1 MAVLTL
7 TPSRYAAST
16 DFEAGYY
23 AYVVADK
30 PVRKLGDLVTP
41 AALAVEVQADGDL
54 IQFTLEPNSL
64 VDEAEVFNYHVGLYD
79 QNGVMVYEYDF
90 IMPITD
96 SNLFDIVGVTQ
107 DLDSCDT
114 TTLEDNS

>member
-7 TPSRYAAST
+7 TPSRYAATT

-23 AYVVADK
+23 AYVVADR
-30 PVRKLGDLVTP
+30 PVKKLGVLITP
-41 AALAVEVQADGDL
+41 AALVVEVVNDSDL

-64 VDEAEVFNYHVGLYD
+64 IDEAETFLYHVALFDPNGILIYQYD
-79 QNGVMVYEYDF
+79 I
-90 IMPITD
+90 IMPTAS
-96 SNLFDIVGVTQ
+96 SNLFDIVGVAQ